1 MTTDNETLTDY
12 ELAARWG
19 ISSQA
24 LYQRRRKGLGP
35 PFKMDAGVPRYRLAT
50 VVQWERKGK
59 AVIPRKRNG
68 G

>member
-12 ELAARWG
+12 ELASRWG
-19 ISSQA
+19 VSTQA
-24 LYQRRRKGLGP
+24 LYQRRRKNLGP

-59 AVIPRKRNG
+59 AILPRRRNG
-68 G
+68 